1 VIASLL
7 WQSFWQ
13 FSSVKLALE
22 KGFNRV
28 IIESDSKE
36 DIHYIQHGIAISF
49 PFIALLSDVFR
60 LLRVMESV
68 KISYFIREGNKVVDA
83 LAKWV

>member
-49 PFIALLSDVFR
+49 PFIALLS
-60 LLRVMESV
+60 V
-68 KISYFIREGNKVVDA
+68 KISHFIREANKVVDA